1 MSQQKSKEPNSA
13 TAPAGET
20 AAATPAAPVP
30 EGVFE
35 IQEVRYSLPVMLRE
49 LQLERTQSYFAKE
62 IIDQVEISKI
72 FAQARKERAKR
83 AK

>member
-1 MSQQKSKEPNSA
+1 MSHSASQEPAN
-13 TAPAGET
+13 TEN
-20 AAATPAAPVP
+20 AAPVVPAVP

-35 IQEVRYSLPVMLRE
+35 IKEVRYSLPVMLRE

-72 FAQARKERAKR
+72 FAQARKARAKL
-83 AK
+83 KK

>member
-1 MSQQKSKEPNSA
+1 MSKPPPKEPPA
-13 TAPAGET
+13 PPAPPAAAPAVE
-20 AAATPAAPVP
+20 VP

-72 FAQARKERAKR
+72 FAQARRARAKR
-83 AK
+83 TK

>member
-1 MSQQKSKEPNSA
+1 MSHAPSNEPQSSD
-13 TAPAGET
+13 
-20 AAATPAAPVP
+20 AAAPTEDVS
-30 EGVFE
+30 FE
-35 IQEVRYSLPVMLRE
+35 IKEVRYSLPLMLRE

-72 FAQARKERAKR
+72 FAQARRARAKR